1 MVELL
6 SREGRHCNARIL
18 REENQF
24 WRVEECQEYAFDRNG
39 ADELVELVL
48 GMST

>member
-1 MVELL
+1 MKAIGVDPGLAMTGFGVVELL

-24 WRVEECQEYAFDRNG
+24 
-39 ADELVELVL
+39 
-48 GMST
+48 